1 MVVKSPHVSVRR
13 AGVIDVVRAVPSAT
27 AVDAE
32 ATVDVTDAQL
42 GSMRAPLCF
51 AIRNYLARVLGNFSA
66 ALEHLSRKATLTV
79 NWRPANRKTG
89 RKFELHKSALHPD
102 RNYGVKCNSMI
113 RNPKGCRKVAGSRSE
128 AKTSGIESGQNLHSG
143 GVPETFLYSRTLSGC

>member
-1 MVVKSPHVSVRR
+1 MQRLFIIDGNLFARRDIPQGEEEHMVVKSPHVSVRR
-13 AGVIDVVRAVPSAT
+13 AGVIDVVRAVPSAA

-66 ALEHLSRKATLTV
+66 ALERLSCEATLTV

-89 RKFELHKSALHPD
+89 RKFELHPAALYAVQN
-102 RNYGVKCNSMI
+102 R
-113 RNPKGCRKVAGSRSE
+113 SR
-128 AKTSGIESGQNLHSG
+128 
-143 GVPETFLYSRTLSGC
+143 